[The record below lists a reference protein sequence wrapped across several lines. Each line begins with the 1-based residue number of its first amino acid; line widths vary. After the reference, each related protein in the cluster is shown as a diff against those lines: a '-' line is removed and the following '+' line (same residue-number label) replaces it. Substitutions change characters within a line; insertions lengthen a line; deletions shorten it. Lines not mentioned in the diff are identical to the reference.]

1 MTLTK
6 VTEAAMGRDAQWRV
20 IEQQRRAVADVL
32 DDLVPNEWEL
42 PSLCANWRI
51 RDVAAHI
58 ALAPQPPGP
67 VDMVREGWRARGRFH
82 RMNHDVSVRYAD
94 AKHDLAAEIRAHAAS
109 RKLPLVTNYRNIL
122 FDIMVH
128 GQDIAIP
135 TGRRLELPIE
145 AAATAATRV
154 WTMGWPFWAK
164 HRLEGFRL
172 VATDADWAVGA
183 GDEVCGRIADL
194 LLLTT
199 GRSVVMPRL
208 SGAGVGKLWMRL
220 SYRNLVRG
228 GAVASRSRDRASC
241 DATSQII
248 GGNGPL
254 IVE

>member
-1 MTLTK
+1 MD
-6 VTEAAMGRDAQWRV
+6 RDAQWRV

-32 DDLVPNEWEL
+32 DDLAPNEWEL
-42 PSLCANWRI
+42 PSLCAGWRV

-67 VDMVREGWRARGRFH
+67 VGMVREGLRARGRFH
-82 RMNHDVSVRYAD
+82 RLNHDVSVRYAE
-94 AKHDLAAEIRAHAAS
+94 AGHDLVAEIRAHAAS
-109 RKLPLVTNYRNIL
+109 RKLPAVTNYRNIL
-122 FDIMVH
+122 YGIMVH

-135 TGRRLELPIE
+135 TCRQVDLPIE
-145 AAATAATRV
+145 AAVTAATRV

-183 GDEVCGRIADL
+183 GDEVRGRIADL

-228 GAVASRSRDRASC
+228 GMVTSRGRGRVSC
-241 DATSQII
+241 DAAPQIV
-248 GGNGPL
+248 GGDGAL